1 MTEFKRA
8 DRVGDQIR
16 AELADIIHRK
26 IKDPRV
32 GFMTVT
38 RVEVSDDLKH
48 AKVFFSIL
56 GDEAMRKETLKGL
69 KSAAH
74 FIRGELGRRLK
85 LRYTPEVV
93 FLFDE
98 SIARGDRMLEI
109 LRGLDIKDEDEGD
122 NG

>member
-16 AELADIIHRK
+16 VELADIIHRK

>member
-16 AELADIIHRK
+16 VELADIIHRK

-98 SIARGDRMLEI
+98 SIARGDRTLEI

>member
-8 DRVGDQIR
+8 DRVGDQIH

-98 SIARGDRMLEI
+98 SIARGDRTLEI

>member
-16 AELADIIHRK
+16 VELADILLKK

-38 RVEVSDDLKH
+38 RVELSDDLKH
-48 AKVFFSIL
+48 AKVFFSVL
-56 GDEAMRKETLKGL
+56 GDEAKIKETLKGL

-74 FIRGELGRRLK
+74 FIRGEIGRRLK
-85 LRYTPEVV
+85 LRYTPEVS

-98 SIARGDRMLEI
+98 SIARGDKTLAI
-109 LRGLDIKDEDEGD
+109 LRGLDIKEEDEAD

>member
-98 SIARGDRMLEI
+98 SIARGDRTLEI

>member
-1 MTEFKRA
+1 MTDFKRA

-16 AELADIIHRK
+16 AELADIILRK

-38 RVEVSDDLKH
+38 RVELSDDLKH

-56 GDEAMRKETLKGL
+56 GDEAKRKETLKGL

-85 LRYTPEVV
+85 LRYTPEVA

-98 SIARGDRMLEI
+98 SIVRGDRTLEI
-109 LRGLDIKDEDEGD
+109 LRSLDIKDEDEED